1 MKIKGA
7 IFDMDGTLV
16 DSLMFWDWLWAQIG
30 EKYMGDK
37 SFRPCDEVNRAVRT
51 MIYTEATEYIRSYYN
66 IPVTREE
73 FFAFA
78 NGGTADFYRNEVKTK
93 AGAVELLEY
102 LRSKGI
108 KICLASATQM
118 SEIKTALECLDIQKY
133 FDGVLSCAD
142 IGIGK
147 DRPDI
152 YLMARD
158 LIGASEED
166 LCVFEDSFIALETAK
181 RAGFQT
187 VGIYDKYNF
196 GQDRLEAASDIYVK
210 DGESLAVLIS
220 SIE

>member
-16 DSLMFWDWLWAQIG
+16 DSLMFWDWLWEQIG

-37 SFRPCDEVNRAVRT
+37 SFRPCEKVNKAVRT
-51 MIYTEATEYIRSYYN
+51 MIYTDAMEYFRTSYN
-66 IPVTREE
+66 IPETKED

-78 NGGTADFYRNEVKTK
+78 NGGTKDFYVNQVKTK
-93 AGAVELLEY
+93 VGAVELLEG

-118 SEIKTALECLDIQKY
+118 SEIKIALTSLDIEKY

-142 IGIGK
+142 IGVGK

-152 YLMARD
+152 YLMAKD
-158 LIGASEED
+158 LLGADESE
-166 LCVFEDSFIALETAK
+166 LCVFEDSFVALETAK
-181 RAGFQT
+181 KAGFQT

-196 GQDRLEAASDIYVK
+196 GQDRLKAASDIYVGE
-210 DGESLAVLIS
+210 GESLAVLID

>member
-1 MKIKGA
+1 
-7 IFDMDGTLV
+7 
-16 DSLMFWDWLWAQIG
+16 
-30 EKYMGDK
+30 MGDK
-37 SFRPCDEVNRAVRT
+37 DFRPCEEVNRAVRT
-51 MIYTEATEYIRSYYN
+51 MIYTEATEYIRVYYN
-66 IPVTREE
+66 IPETREG

-78 NGGTADFYRNEVKTK
+78 NGGTADFYRNEVKAK
-93 AGAVELLEY
+93 EGAVELLEY
-102 LRSKGI
+102 LRSRGI

-118 SEIKTALECLDIQKY
+118 SEIKTALKSLDLEKY

-158 LIGASEED
+158 LLGASEGE
-166 LCVFEDSFIALETAK
+166 LCVFEDSFVALETARK
-181 RAGFQT
+181 AGFQT

-196 GQDRLEAASDIYVK
+196 GLDRLEAASDIFVK
-210 DGESLAVLIS
+210 EGESLAAVIS

>member
-16 DSLMFWDWLWAQIG
+16 DSLMFWDWLWEQIG
-30 EKYMGDK
+30 ERYMGDK
-37 SFRPCDEVNRAVRT
+37 TFRPCEEVNKAVRT
-51 MIYTEATEYIRSYYN
+51 MIYTDAMEYFRSYYN
-66 IPVTREE
+66 IPETKEA

-78 NGGTADFYRNEVKTK
+78 NNGTADFYINEVKTK
-93 AGAVELLEY
+93 TGAVELLEY
-102 LRSKGI
+102 LKAKGI

-118 SEIKTALECLDIQKY
+118 SEIKIALKSLDLEKY

-152 YLMARD
+152 YIMARD
-158 LIGASEED
+158 LLGAPEGE
-166 LCVFEDSFIALETAK
+166 LCVFEDSFVALETAK
-181 RAGFQT
+181 KAGFQT

-196 GQDRLEAASDIYVK
+196 GQDRLRAASDIYVK
-210 DGESLAVLIS
+210 EGESLSTLINA
-220 SIE
+220 IE